1 MPLLK
6 GMSWDHPRGYDPM
19 VASAKAFNEI
29 YPEVKIIWEK
39 RPLQAFADRPIEKM
53 AFDFDLM
60 VIDHPHVGE
69 ASRKDLLLELDTYPE
84 YKDQL
89 LSLSKNS
96 VGLSH
101 KSYYFKK

>member
-39 RPLQAFADRPIEKM
+39 RPLQAFADRPIEK
-53 AFDFDLM
+53 
-60 VIDHPHVGE
+60 
-69 ASRKDLLLELDTYPE
+69 
-84 YKDQL
+84 
-89 LSLSKNS
+89 N
-96 VGLSH
+96 GL
-101 KSYYFKK
+101 